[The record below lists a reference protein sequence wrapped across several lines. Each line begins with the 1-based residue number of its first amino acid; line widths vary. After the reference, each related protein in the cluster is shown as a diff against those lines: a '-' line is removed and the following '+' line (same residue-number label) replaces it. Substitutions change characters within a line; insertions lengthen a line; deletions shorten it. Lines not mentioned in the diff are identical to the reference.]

1 MTNDETSTKLT
12 MREIALRGTL
22 IAVIITI
29 PSFVAFALTWVFLD
43 DLVYGVI
50 FGAMVYF
57 IAMVI
62 SLKISKNFLIK

>member
-1 MTNDETSTKLT
+1 

-29 PSFVAFALTWVFLD
+29 PSLIAFALTWVFLD
-43 DLVYGVI
+43 DLVYGII